1 MSIENS
7 KKKKISMQILPRGN
21 EINNLFIL
29 QIYVLSLSRFG
40 KHVPSSLDKVFTL
53 PNIGNNNE
61 ATEANTPTKSTT
73 KSAVDL

>member
-1 MSIENS
+1 
-7 KKKKISMQILPRGN
+7 MQILTRSN

-40 KHVPSSLDKVFTL
+40 KQVPSSLDEVFTL
-53 PNIGNNNE
+53 PNIGSNNE
-61 ATEANTPTKSTT
+61 ATGANTPTKSTT